1 MSLRISLVLIIV
13 VSYVGIAAAWF
24 VKNPPFA
31 AAKEEDLP
39 FFYTLSPDD
48 IRKIQ
53 VKTPKGDETFT
64 ATFAQDGSGAS
75 VWYFDEPAGIPVN
88 FDRWGGITF
97 LLGGPKTQ
105 RVLAKSFENPVQYG
119 LDRPTVVVT
128 LTLRD
133 GSLRTLSLGAGT
145 PDRGAHYAQMQGFP
159 QLVLVDSSW
168 GDVLARLAD
177 EPPLPQWYYTFDI
190 GKAHEVLFYLNNDVI
205 RGYSYEDEQD
215 PPFWVDCAIPIV
227 GNPCDGTEPIDGDR
241 MNQALET
248 MAHPVFTGVE
258 KVARS
263 AEEVKVAEYGLDLNA
278 PYITIR
284 IETVKE
290 NGVTEVTMTTLTL
303 GKLTPDG
310 AEMYVLANEQPTVA
324 RVEAAW
330 GTKVKA
336 LFEGG
341 LPAPQG

>member
-1 MSLRISLVLIIV
+1 MSLRISLVLIIL
-13 VSYVGIAAAWF
+13 VSYVSIAGAWL
-24 VKNPPFA
+24 VKNPPFGTKDEA
-31 AAKEEDLP
+31 DLP

-53 VKTPKGDETFT
+53 VKTARADETFT
-64 ATFAQDGSGAS
+64 ATFPQEGSGSS

-105 RVLAKSFENPVQYG
+105 RVLAKSFENPSQYG
-119 LDRPTVVVT
+119 LDRPTVQVT

-133 GSLRTLSLGAGT
+133 GSLRTLRLGAPT
-145 PDRGAHYAQMQGFP
+145 PDRGAHYAQMEGFP

-177 EPPLPQWYYTFDI
+177 EPPLPIWYYTFEVE
-190 GKAHEVLFYLNNDVI
+190 KVHEILFYLKNDVV
-205 RGYSYEDEQD
+205 RGFSINDDTEK
-215 PPFWVDCAIPIV
+215 WVMCEIPIV
-227 GNPCDGTEPIDGDR
+227 GNPCEGTKSIDGEKLK
-241 MNQALET
+241 QALEVI
-248 MAHPVFTGVE
+248 AHPEFTRVE

-263 AEEVKVAEYGLDLNA
+263 PEEVKVEQYGLDLTA

-284 IETVKE
+284 IETVKP

-310 AEMYVLANEQPTVA
+310 AGMYVLANEQPTVA
-324 RVEAAW
+324 LVESDW
-330 GTKVKA
+330 GMKVKA
-336 LFEGG
+336 LFEDE
-341 LPAPQG
+341 AIVEQR